1 MVLPQVCRRRVKV
14 GHDAKEGNSERFGE
28 ATMPRAVTIYNIGD
42 GDDKDAR
49 QSGLSGG
56 MTGGAYSSDA
66 KIGDREQGE
75 SEWQRYV
82 KDTREAA
89 VAIYNIGDGR
99 RGESER
105 QKYETSSA
113 ITETVAS
120 RRPLE
125 EPVEYEGSGRR
136 YI

>member
-1 MVLPQVCRRRVKV
+1 MIMVLPQVCRRRVKV

-66 KIGDREQGE
+66 KVRIYYLWLNRGDARG
-75 SEWQRYV
+75 
-82 KDTREAA
+82 
-89 VAIYNIGDGR
+89 YNMDDRNDWLGN
-99 RGESER
+99 
-105 QKYETSSA
+105 
-113 ITETVAS
+113 
-120 RRPLE
+120 
-125 EPVEYEGSGRR
+125 GSGQ
-136 YI
+136 

>member
-1 MVLPQVCRRRVKV
+1 VPVC
-14 GHDAKEGNSERFGE
+14 E
-28 ATMPRAVTIYNIGD
+28 AAMLRTIAIY
-42 GDDKDAR
+42 
-49 QSGLSGG
+49 
-56 MTGGAYSSDA
+56 

-75 SEWQRYV
+75 SKWQRYV

-113 ITETVAS
+113 ITEMVAS